1 MQQVLR
7 DLGEREILR
16 SIIPKFC
23 TTAGDD
29 CAIVPVSM
37 MDLVLTTDPVPQPA
51 AKMIG
56 NDPDLYWM
64 GWLLVIINCSDL
76 AAAGAEPVAFLSAIE
91 APSETSVSVFERL
104 LAGIRDACE
113 AEGIRYVGGNL
124 REASQI
130 GAVGSALGTCPS
142 GSGLRRSGVAVGD
155 AIVSVGQ
162 GGVFWRDALMV
173 RSGIQLTE
181 RERSPLF
188 KPHSQVSVMRCL
200 SKDGLVA
207 ASIDNSDGLLPS
219 LQELARIN
227 AVEVALDLD
236 QLTVPEMP
244 SSLKVDPARL
254 WLGWG
259 DWNVVAA
266 IRPKNIDRARSVAED
281 AGGVLIQIGEA
292 VTSGGRLTVRRGGT
306 TREAPRIES
315 ERFAKDS
322 WFVGG
327 IDAYVDILL
336 SAPLP

>member
-1 MQQVLR
+1 VQQILS

-16 SIIPKFC
+16 SIVPKFC
-23 TTAGDD
+23 AIAGDD
-29 CAIVPVSM
+29 CAIVPLSP

-51 AKMIG
+51 AKVIG
-56 NDPDLYWM
+56 KDPDFYWM
-64 GWLLVIINCSDL
+64 GWLLVTINCSDL

-91 APSETSVSVFERL
+91 APSETSVSDFERL

-113 AEGIRYVGGNL
+113 AERIRYVGGNL
-124 REASQI
+124 REAPRI
-130 GAVGSALGTCPS
+130 GAVGTALGKCPS
-142 GSGLRRSGVAVGD
+142 GSALRRSGVAVGD

-173 RSGIQLTE
+173 KGGAQLADPDQ
-181 RERSPLF
+181 SPLF
-188 KPHSQVSVMRCL
+188 KPHSQIPAMKRL

-227 AVEVALDLD
+227 AVDIVLDLD
-236 QLTVPEMP
+236 QLTIPELP
-244 SSLKVDPARL
+244 SSLKVEPARL

-259 DWNVVAA
+259 DWTVVAA
-266 IRPKNIDRARSVAED
+266 MRPKNVDRARRVVKD

-292 VTSGGRLTVRRGGT
+292 VSSGGHVRVRRGRT
-306 TREAPRIES
+306 TLDAPRIES

-327 IDAYVDILL
+327 IDAYIDILL
-336 SAPLP
+336 KAPLP